1 MKTYHLFISHSWNYS
16 DQYSAL
22 INMLNQSPRFQY
34 QNFSVPKNDPV
45 HTTGSDAQLAAA
57 IRNQMES
64 CGVVIVMAGMYATCS
79 KWMEKEIRFA
89 KSSWARP
96 KPVLA
101 VIPWGNERV
110 SREVTERADK
120 VVRWNTD
127 SIVNAI
133 RELG

>member
-16 DQYSAL
+16 GQYSAL
-22 INMLNQSPRFQY
+22 INMLNQAPRFQY

-45 HTTGSDAQLAAA
+45 HTTGSDAQLAEA
-57 IRNQMES
+57 IRNKMES
-64 CGVVIVMAGMYATCS
+64 CGVVIVLAGMYAQCS

-89 KSSWARP
+89 KSSWQHQ

-101 VIPWGNERV
+101 VIPWGSERTPQDV
-110 SREVTERADK
+110 IGRADEI
-120 VVRWNTD
+120 VRWNTD

>member
-16 DQYSAL
+16 DQYSNL
-22 INMLNQSPRFQY
+22 INMLNQAHHFQY
-34 QNFSVPKNDPV
+34 QDFSIPKNDPV
-45 HTTGSDAQLAAA
+45 HSGSDAQLAEA
-57 IRNQMES
+57 IRNKMES
-64 CGVVIVMAGMYATCS
+64 CGVLIVMAGMYAQCS

-89 KSSWARP
+89 KSAWQRP

-101 VIPWGNERV
+101 VIPWGNDRTPQDV
-110 SREVTERADK
+110 VGRADEI
-120 VVRWNTD
+120 VRWNTD

>member
-16 DQYSAL
+16 EQYKNL
-22 INMLNQSPRFQY
+22 INMLDQAPRFQY
-34 QNFSVPKNDPV
+34 RDFSVPRNAPV
-45 HTTGSDAQLAAA
+45 HSAGSDAQLAEA
-57 IRNQMES
+57 IRNQMAS

-79 KWMEKEIRFA
+79 KWMEKEMRFA
-89 KSSWARP
+89 KSSWQHQ

-120 VVRWNTD
+120 IVRWNTD
-127 SIVNAI
+127 SIVSAI